1 MADDGGMTITRLI
14 LLAMAL
20 FVVVF
25 AVRVFASGI
34 LKK

>member
-1 MADDGGMTITRLI
+1 MTVTRLI

-25 AVRVFASGI
+25 AIRVFLGRRGR
-34 LKK
+34 

>member
-1 MADDGGMTITRLI
+1 MTVTRLI

-25 AVRVFASGI
+25 AVRIFMGSRK
-34 LKK
+34 L